1 MDVTAQE
8 FTYLH
13 QNRKL
18 RKNRKMFQKEVCFW
32 PYRKTSAAIFQV
44 VSDTKYAIFE
54 TMKSEQA
61 FLTYFVPLFLDNASL
76 HNISK
81 KSVSTSVSLPK
92 KIDGCT
98 PFHMQPWTNRSCFY
112 LVTPQHLMVE
122 SNWHKNVVQQF
133 AKVQPQ
139 KGFQWK
145 WLHFCSNLLW
155 PPNPYQHFP
164 FEPILL

>member
-1 MDVTAQE
+1 
-8 FTYLH
+8 
-13 QNRKL
+13 
-18 RKNRKMFQKEVCFW
+18 MFQKEVCFW

-92 KIDGCT
+92 KKSMD
-98 PFHMQPWTNRSCFY
+98 
-112 LVTPQHLMVE
+112 
-122 SNWHKNVVQQF
+122 
-133 AKVQPQ
+133 A
-139 KGFQWK
+139 
-145 WLHFCSNLLW
+145 LHFTCNHGQIEAVFTLQH
-155 PPNPYQHFP
+155 PN
-164 FEPILL
+164 I